1 MSATIAETLAAPA
14 ATPPFSFFEWMV
26 ARRYLGATKSGK
38 GVSLISII
46 AFGGIMLAVAVL
58 IIVMSVMQG
67 FRTKLLD
74 QLLGV
79 NGHIFVQGES
89 PIADYE
95 ALIEKLRAAPGVT
108 EAVPL
113 IQSPVYASALNET
126 GLMMRA
132 VRKEDL
138 MAIAYVTGSDPE
150 TGRSHVVAGSFDN
163 FGVGKRG
170 GNEIAIG
177 NRVAWQLGVGPGDK
191 VTLISGRGADTPF
204 GPTLQKKTYVVGAIF
219 EVGNS
224 EYDSFIGF
232 MPLEQAQIFFG
243 FGDAVQQIELKV
255 ADPERVK
262 SYKPALAAIVPDME
276 LRDWQQQN
284 QSYFNALQTE
294 RSVMRLIL
302 LLIVAVAALNIITG
316 LIMLVK
322 DKTGDI
328 AILRTMG
335 ATSGSI
341 MRIFFLA
348 GSSVGVLGALAGLAL
363 GTLFIAN
370 IDPIENFLSAV
381 FRTDIFPAEVYYF
394 KGVPAEMQPAEI
406 AIVVG
411 GALLMSFLS
420 TLYPAWRAARL
431 DPVEALR
438 YE

>member
-1 MSATIAETLAAPA
+1 MSSTAVSAPA
-14 ATPPFSFFEWMV
+14 STPPFSFFEWMV

-79 NGHIFVQGES
+79 NGHIFVQGDGAIS
-89 PIADYE
+89 NYE
-95 ALIEKLRAAPGVT
+95 EVIEKLRAAPGVT
-108 EAVPL
+108 EALPL
-113 IQSPVYASALNET
+113 IQSPVYASAYNET
-126 GLMMRA
+126 GIIIRG
-132 VRKEDL
+132 VRREDL
-138 MAIAYVTGSDPE
+138 MAVNYVTGVDSE
-150 TGRSHVVAGSFDN
+150 TGRSHVVAGSFEN
-163 FGVGKRG
+163 FGVGPKG

-177 NRVAWQLGVGPGDK
+177 NRIAWNLGVGPGDK

-204 GPTLQKKTYVVGAIF
+204 GPTLQKKTYTIGAIF

-224 EYDSFIGF
+224 EYDGFIGF

-255 ADPERVK
+255 AEPEKVK
-262 SYKPALAAIVPDME
+262 SYKPAISAIVPDMQ

-328 AILRTMG
+328 AVLRTMG
-335 ATSGSI
+335 ATQGSI
-341 MRIFFLA
+341 MRIFFLS
-348 GSSVGVLGALAGLAL
+348 GSLIGVIGTLAGALGGAL
-363 GTLFIAN
+363 FVWN
-370 IDPIENFLSAV
+370 IDAIEKFLSLI
-381 FRTDIFPAEVYYF
+381 FNTDLFPSDVYYF
-394 KGVPAEMQPAEI
+394 NSIPAKMQWKEVGL
-406 AIVVG
+406 IVG
-411 GALLMSFLS
+411 WSLFMSFVA
-420 TLYPAWRAARL
+420 TIYPAWRAARL